1 MGLLKGYRVDTN
13 KHELNNLHEVH
24 EKYFL
29 SDQPSKKGKKVKA
42 PIVRHGEILSKKQV
56 KKMGLS
62 EKFVEKYLVPIK
74 IDKKDL
80 HLEDKG
86 CLGRNTIEVNFGAK
100 PEIDG
105 NYKANRLNST
115 QYKKSIK
122 GGVSHGTAKK

>member
-13 KHELNNLHEVH
+13 KHELNNLHEIH
-24 EKYFL
+24 DKYFL
-29 SDQPSKKGKKVKA
+29 SDQPPKKGKKVKA

-74 IDKKDL
+74 IDKKNL

-105 NYKANRLNST
+105 TYKPNRLNST
-115 QYKKSIK
+115 QYKKVSR
-122 GGVSHGTAKK
+122 GGS